1 MTAQRLEKEN
11 IKLQTLHKKYGQ
23 QISQL
28 LAKMF
33 NEVYDLEQWLFSVTG
48 TDNVFNAKERV
59 SSVYKQF
66 DETNSIAKELGY
78 TSLQIALKALKQIK
92 GLEISGLDLLPDD
105 FHKVPNIWLDGK
117 PDGKDPVRNPGFKP
131 MSVSIAKRKLRVVQ
145 PLVIE
150 AWQLA
155 EGDEDIQSS
164 ILTAYLTTSADEFE
178 KTLYRYIY
186 DLEEVSL
193 QEELT
198 NILPPTSAEV
208 ENTLKHMLDPN
219 RIYGVQKKKEG
230 EEED

>member
-1 MTAQRLEKEN
+1 MTAQRLEREN

-23 QISQL
+23 QMTQL

-33 NEVYDLEQWLFSVTG
+33 NEVYDLEQWLFEVTG
-48 TDNVFNAKERV
+48 MDNVFNAKERV

-66 DETNSIAKELGY
+66 DEVNLISKELGY

-92 GLEISGLDLLPDD
+92 GLEISGLDMLPED

-117 PDGKDPVRNPGFKP
+117 PDGKDAVRNPGFKP
-131 MSVSIAKRKLRVVQ
+131 MSVSVAKRRLRVVQ
-145 PLVIE
+145 PLVVE
-150 AWQLA
+150 AWELA

-164 ILTAYLTTSADEFE
+164 ILSTYLTTSADEFE

-193 QEELT
+193 EEELT
-198 NILPPTSAEV
+198 NVLVPTSAEI

-219 RIYGVQKKKEG
+219 RIYGVQKKDEKEG
-230 EEED
+230 E